1 LAVYRTTQEI
11 FADAWED
18 INNISSTSQFPQREY
33 CNSWYNLT
41 YKDINLW
48 ELIYHIPGGISVY
61 AAWNPYTE
69 FYIIVHDLFKT
80 LPCGI
85 EQFYGS
91 NAEMQI
97 VERLK
102 KFGVALPE
110 NQVWINPDIAW
121 MYDKLSS
128 T

>member
-1 LAVYRTTQEI
+1 MAVYRSTQEI
-11 FADAWED
+11 LGSSWED
-18 INNISSTSQFPQREY
+18 INDIPSTSLYPQREY
-33 CNSWYNLT
+33 CNSWQQLT
-41 YKDINLW
+41 YNDIKLW
-48 ELIYHIPGGISVY
+48 ELIYHVPGGISVY

-69 FYIIVHDLFKT
+69 FYIIVHDLFKS

-91 NAEMQI
+91 NAETQV

-102 KFGVALPE
+102 KFGITLPE